1 MKNVAWN
8 KVKVGSLCTRVT
20 SGGTPKSTN
29 AEYYDNGKIPWLNSK
44 EVNFS
49 HIYSTEKFITE
60 KGLAES
66 SAKWIEKNSVIVAMY
81 GATAGQ
87 VAIAKIPL
95 TTNQACCNLTIDDKL
110 ADYRYVYYYLWNQYQ
125 VLSGLAN
132 GGAQQNLNAQIIKEF
147 EIQLPELSVQ
157 KSISEILFSLDE
169 QIRINNTINHNL
181 EEQAK
186 AIFKSWFLDFSALDN
201 PDFYSYEG
209 VTCPVGWR
217 VSYLAD
223 IADYLNGLAMQKY
236 RPDEGDFGYPVL
248 KIKELRQRMCDKDSE
263 RCSFHIKP
271 EYIVHD
277 GDVIFSWSGSL
288 LVDFWCGGECGL
300 NQHLFKVSSTKYD
313 KWFYYSWTQ
322 YHLNEF
328 IAIAADKAT
337 TMGHIKRE
345 HLQSATVLVPP
356 ADIYNEIGKLLGP
369 IYEAITR
376 NRIESKM
383 LAQLRDSLLPKLM
396 SGEIDVSE
404 VEV

>member
-1 MKNVAWN
+1 MSYVLTKMTDIIEFNPRESIAKKQLCKKVPMEYLQPFTRQISGFEEAPYAGGTKFRNNDIIMARITPCLENGKTAFVKGFAENEVVFGSTEYIVMRAIPGHSDPTFIYYLATSPSFREVAI
-8 KVKVGSLCTRVT
+8 KSMVGSSGRQRVQQDVLENLELVLPDYET
-20 SGGTPKSTN
+20 QVRV
-29 AEYYDNGKIPWLNSK
+29 GKVL
-44 EVNFS
+44 
-49 HIYSTEKFITE
+49 
-60 KGLAES
+60 
-66 SAKWIEKNSVIVAMY
+66 SAF
-81 GATAGQ
+81 
-87 VAIAKIPL
+87 
-95 TTNQACCNLTIDDKL
+95 DDKIE
-110 ADYRYVYYYLWNQYQ
+110 
-125 VLSGLAN
+125 
-132 GGAQQNLNAQIIKEF
+132 LNTQ
-147 EIQLPELSVQ
+147 
-157 KSISEILFSLDE
+157 
-169 QIRINNTINHNL
+169 INHNL

-328 IAIAADKAT
+328 IAIADDKAT